1 MRKSLRGKGFVRYER
16 SWYNRSHE
24 VDEGLSQRDGYTGQE
39 VRARSLWFEISF
51 LIIFPLLGI
60 STVFAEPSNV
70 GLHEFAPARPGYVYV
85 FPQDHGSHE
94 QFQTEWW
101 YFTGHLSSTNGRR
114 FGYELTFF
122 RRGIDSPDA
131 WSNPSAWAMRHL
143 YFAHFA
149 LTDEANDQ
157 FRFTEKLSRAG
168 IKKAGAEADRLN
180 VWIDRWSVKTVTP
193 DHRQFHLQAQ
203 AEDFSIDLTLESSKL
218 PVTHGTDG
226 VSRKGQHPDDTS
238 HYYSLTRLQTA
249 GSVEVQGTPLAV
261 NGVSWMDHEFG
272 SADLSEGLVGW
283 DWLSLQLENEY
294 DIMAYGLRRADGTF
308 DPASSGTLV
317 RPNGSSTSLS
327 LEEII
332 VSVHGHWTSPVS
344 GARYPNQWTLSIPS
358 EKVELNISPRMA
370 NQELVTRRSTG
381 VTYWEGAVDVTGIW
395 KGENIHG
402 QGYVELTGYAEP
414 YRPSQ

>member
-1 MRKSLRGKGFVRYER
+1 MRKSLWGKGFVRYER
-16 SWYNRSHE
+16 SWYKRKHE
-24 VDEGLSQRDGYTGQE
+24 VDEGLHPHADYAGPD
-39 VRARSLWFEISF
+39 VRTRSSWVNISF
-51 LIIFPLLGI
+51 LIIFLLLGV
-60 STVFAEPSNV
+60 SAVFAEISNV
-70 GLHEFAPARPGYVYV
+70 GLHEFAPARPGYVYA
-85 FPQDHGSHE
+85 FPRDHGSHE

-101 YFTGHLSSTNGRR
+101 YFTGHLLSTNGRR

-149 LTDEANDQ
+149 LTDEANEQ
-157 FRFTEKLSRAG
+157 FRFAEKLSRAG

-180 VWIDRWSVKTVTP
+180 VWIDRWSVETVAP

-203 AEDFSIDLTLESSKL
+203 AEDFSIDLTLEPSKP
-218 PVTHGTDG
+218 PVTHGPDG
-226 VSRKGQHPDDTS
+226 VSRKGQHPEDTS
-238 HYYSLTRLQTA
+238 HYYSLTRLRTK
-249 GSVEVQGTPLAV
+249 GSVVAQGMPLAV

-283 DWLSLQLENEY
+283 DWFSLQLENEY

-317 RPNGSSTSLS
+317 RPNGSSTFFS
-327 LEEII
+327 LEEIN
-332 VSVHGHWTSPVS
+332 VSVKGHWTSPVS

-358 EKVELNISPRMA
+358 EKVALIISPRMA
-370 NQELVTRRSTG
+370 NQELITRRSTG
-381 VTYWEGAVDVTGIW
+381 VTYWEGAVDVTGLW
-395 KGENIHG
+395 KGQDIHG

-414 YRPSQ
+414 YSPSR